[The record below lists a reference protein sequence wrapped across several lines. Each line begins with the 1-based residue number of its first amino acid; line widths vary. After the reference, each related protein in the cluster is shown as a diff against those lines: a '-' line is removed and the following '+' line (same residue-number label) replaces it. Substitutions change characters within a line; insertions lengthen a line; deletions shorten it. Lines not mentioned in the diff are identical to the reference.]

1 MGDCYASASV
11 RQCAFHIK
19 ALNSC
24 LVDATVK
31 LHYAR
36 LSPGPLRT
44 GMDVLPL
51 GSLARSMEGA
61 GYLVHF
67 LNTGVYR
74 EY

>member
-1 MGDCYASASV
+1 M

-24 LVDATVK
+24 LVDTTVK
-31 LHYAR
+31 LHYTR

-44 GMDVLPL
+44 GMEDGLPL
-51 GSLARSMEGA
+51 GSKVRSMEGA
-61 GYLVHF
+61 GHLVHF